1 MEPAISVILGMVYLE
16 LYEYIL
22 VVYSLIR
29 KPCYQNHIPST
40 SLLLQLSN
48 KVIVLQYAL
57 FSSVVIKAAFHSPC
71 VTNFETN
78 E

>member
-1 MEPAISVILGMVYLE
+1 MEPAISVILILWGMVYLE
-16 LYEYIL
+16 LYEYTL

-48 KVIVLQYAL
+48 KLIVLQ
-57 FSSVVIKAAFHSPC
+57 
-71 VTNFETN
+71 
-78 E
+78 